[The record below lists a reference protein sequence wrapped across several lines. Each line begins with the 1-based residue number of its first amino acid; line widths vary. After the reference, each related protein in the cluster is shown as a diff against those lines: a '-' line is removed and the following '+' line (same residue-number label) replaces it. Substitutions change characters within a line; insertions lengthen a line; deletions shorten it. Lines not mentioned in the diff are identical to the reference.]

1 MVTGTGFS
9 SPNQPDQEGTTAY
22 RASSRPDSWPDAQC
36 ATIVRDWEEAYGESW
51 LSTPAATDAIVIG
64 AGIIGCGIAFALAK
78 AGREVMV
85 VDANPA
91 AGYGSTSSST
101 AIIRTFYS
109 TPAGCALAWEG
120 LHIWRDWKRFV
131 GLDERAVLAEYVESG
146 ALVLRNGEAD
156 GMDQMCRHLG
166 ALGVA
171 WEAWDLERLSGHL
184 PGLDTH
190 SFAPPRRAD
199 DDRFGADNGGRLT
212 GALYF
217 PDSGYVPDPQLAAR
231 NMADAARALG
241 ARFRFNAKVSRVAR
255 DVDRVAGV
263 ALDDG
268 ETITSPVVVNAAGP
282 YSTIVNRMAGV
293 LDDMA
298 IRCRPLR
305 QEICHLA
312 RPGDLGG
319 GAALILL
326 DGDIGSYLRSEHGN
340 ALVVGGMEPDCDPL
354 VWIDDPDTLDRGPS
368 EQWTHQVHR
377 QALRFPGLG
386 IPGQAK
392 GLVDL
397 YDVSDDWTPIYDR
410 SDLAGFYMAV
420 GTSGNQFKNGPVA
433 GRLMAG
439 LIAYCEAG
447 GDHDTEP
454 FQFPLEH
461 TGGTLDTAAFSRLR
475 QVTAESSMG
484 VLG

>member
-1 MVTGTGFS
+1 M
-9 SPNQPDQEGTTAY
+9 NDHADK
-22 RASSRPDSWPDAQC
+22 APDA
-36 ATIVRDWEEAYGESW
+36 V
-51 LSTPAATDAIVIG
+51 VIG
-64 AGIIGCGIAFALAK
+64 AGVIGCGIAFALAK
-78 AGREVMV
+78 DGRKVVV

-101 AIIRTFYS
+101 AIVRTFYS
-109 TPAGCALAWEG
+109 THEGCALAWEG
-120 LHIWRDWKRFV
+120 LNIWRDWKKFL
-131 GLDERAVLAEYVESG
+131 GLEDEAVLAKYIDCG
-146 ALVLRNGEAD
+146 ALILRNGEDD
-156 GMDQMCRHLG
+156 GIDQMCGHLS

-171 WEAWDLERLSGHL
+171 WEAWDLRRLSAHL
-184 PGLDTH
+184 PGIDTRG
-190 SFAPPRRAD
+190 FAPPRRAD
-199 DDRFGADNGGRLT
+199 DDHFGEDNGDRLT

-241 ARFRFNAKVSRVAR
+241 ARFLFNTKVTGIERDEARVT
-255 DVDRVAGV
+255 GV
-263 ALDDG
+263 RLADG
-268 ETITSPVVVNAAGP
+268 ETIASPVVINAGGP

-305 QEICHLA
+305 QEVCHLA
-312 RPGDLGG
+312 RPDNLGG
-319 GAALILL
+319 DAALILL
-326 DGDIGSYLRSEHGN
+326 DHDIGSYLRSEHN
-340 ALVVGGMEPDCDPL
+340 DSLVVGGMEPACDPM
-354 VWIDDPDTLDRGPS
+354 VWVDDPDALDRNPT

-377 QALRFPGLG
+377 QALRFPRLG

-397 YDVSDDWTPIYDR
+397 YDVSDDWIPIYDR
-410 SDLAGFYMAV
+410 SALPGFYMAV

-447 GDHDTEP
+447 HDHDAEP
-454 FQFPLEH
+454 YQFPLSL
-461 TGGTLDTAAFSRLR
+461 TGGTLDTAAFSRR
-475 QVTAESSMG
+475 RAVTAESSMG